1 MKFLIIALTLA
12 GTLAGTASAAQVQT
26 VPEVDLDR
34 YMGTWYE
41 QARLPMFFQRK
52 CDRNTTAQYA
62 MRPDGRV
69 DVVNRCET
77 YDGEQIEARAVAR
90 KVGDSTSRLEV
101 RFAPSFLSFLPF
113 VWGDYWII
121 GLDPN
126 YRWAVV
132 GSPDRK
138 YLWFLSRD
146 KQIAAETYQQLL
158 ALAQAQGFDTARLVR
173 TGHGT

>member
-1 MKFLIIALTLA
+1 MKSLIIALTLA

-26 VPEVDLDR
+26 VPEVDLER

-146 KQIAAETYQQLL
+146 KQIPAETYQQLL